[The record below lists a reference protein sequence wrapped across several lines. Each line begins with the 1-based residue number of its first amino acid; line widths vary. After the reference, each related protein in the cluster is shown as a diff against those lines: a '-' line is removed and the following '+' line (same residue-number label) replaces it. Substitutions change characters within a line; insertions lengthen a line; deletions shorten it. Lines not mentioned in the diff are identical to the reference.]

1 MNERINEYMRYHPVR
16 TQRGLEI
23 VSGAIPWLVIVF
35 LFVGSFFIP
44 ETVAYGILAFNVY
57 WLYRSLQLAINAT
70 AGYLNVRATEK
81 IDWRAKLRWDTRTK
95 GKYLGVH
102 HIIIIPNVKEP
113 LTTLERN
120 IKSLLAQNF
129 PLKNIIVVLAMEERA
144 REVDSEKATVLIRRY
159 RRYFG
164 DLLVFWHPLMPGETI
179 GKHSNNT
186 YAARQVKTFLVDK
199 KKVDIKKILV
209 TTCDADT
216 VFPNQYFS
224 LLTYKFLTTVN
235 RFRQFYQAPLFMY
248 NNIHRVPFLVR
259 VPAIVG
265 GVHYL
270 STLTK
275 SSGRFM
281 NYSAYST
288 SLSMLDE
295 VGYWDVDVIPEDWH
309 INLKSYFHFGGD
321 VGTVPMYLPVYIDAA
336 ESTTRWKTYKNSYEQ
351 VKRWAWGI
359 VDVPYVVKNF
369 FQHPEISFWD
379 KFIKISLTLEWH
391 FTWSTAW
398 FLITLGALIPTFVN
412 PAFSRTTLGY
422 NLSRASGLILTICLI
437 GVLSITVIDVL
448 LSPQRKHKFLAFL
461 HPVTYLQWLFLPV
474 FGFFFGSLPGL
485 ESQTRL
491 MLGKYIEY
499 KVTEKV

>member
-1 MNERINEYMRYHPVR
+1 MSYHPVR

-23 VSGAIPWLVIVF
+23 LAGVIPWSIIAF
-35 LFVGSFFIP
+35 LFVGSYFIP
-44 ETVAYGILAFNVY
+44 VVVAYFILAFNVY

-70 AGYLNVRATEK
+70 AGYLNIRATEK
-81 IDWRAKLRWDTRTK
+81 IDWKLRLSGRGRGIW
-95 GKYLGVH
+95 
-102 HIIIIPNVKEP
+102 HIVIIPNVKEP
-113 LTTLERN
+113 VTTLERN

-129 PLKNIIVVLAMEERA
+129 SLKNIVVVLAMEERA
-144 REVDSEKATVLIRRY
+144 REFDSEKAAQLQRKYQRR
-159 RRYFG
+159 FG
-164 DLLVFWHPLMPGETI
+164 KFLVTWHPLLPGETI

-186 YAARQVKTFLVDK
+186 YAAREAKRILVDEGK
-199 KKVDIKKILV
+199 IDIKKILV

-216 VFPNQYFS
+216 VFPPQYFS
-224 LLTYKFLTTVN
+224 LLTYKFLTVKN

-248 NNIHRVPFLVR
+248 NNIHRVPFFVR

-265 GVHYL
+265 GIHYL

-309 INLKSYFHFGGD
+309 VNLKSYFQFGGD
-321 VGTVPMYLPVYIDAA
+321 VGTIPMFLPVYIDAA
-336 ESTTRWKTYKNSYEQ
+336 ESTSRWKTYKNSYEQ

-359 VDVPYVVKNF
+359 VDVPYVVKKF
-369 FQHPEISFWD
+369 FQHPEIPFWD
-379 KFIKISLTLEWH
+379 RFVKISLTLEWH

-398 FLITLGALIPTFVN
+398 FLITIGALIPTVVN
-412 PAFSRTTLGY
+412 PAFSRTALGY
-422 NLSRASGLILTICLI
+422 NLSRASGLILTVCLI
-437 GVLSITVIDVL
+437 GVLAITVIDIL

-461 HPVTYLQWLFLPV
+461 HPFTYLQWVFLPV
-474 FGFFFGSLPGL
+474 FGLLFGSLPGL

-491 MLGKYIEY
+491 MLGKYLEY
-499 KVTEKV
+499 RVTEKV